1 MYALNAGLAITI
13 LQMSTANS
21 VSNITDCFPVPR
33 NYLTLNFCSSFLK
46 SMKHSII
53 CFGSMWAGACWAS
66 SVVLVN
72 RGIVSDTF
80 NPDFSISALTGI
92 SSKTM

>member
-1 MYALNAGLAITI
+1 MYALNAGVAITV
-13 LQMSTANS
+13 LLMSTANS
-21 VSNITDCFPVPR
+21 VSNIRDCFPVPH
-33 NYLTLNFCSSFLK
+33 NYLTLNFCSIVFK
-46 SMKHSII
+46 SMNHSIK

-66 SVVLVN
+66 SVVRVN

-92 SSKTM
+92 SSKSM